1 MSIPIIGE
9 GFGRRYILPVPQRET
24 TEGRSE
30 LFFESIIGGE
40 HVTMILRDDLTV
52 EDPFDNMARAAAYRV
67 TTGKVFPVPPVGRE
81 IKDYLIRTNL
91 SL

>member
-1 MSIPIIGE
+1 MSIPIVGE
-9 GFGRRYILPVPQRET
+9 GFGRRYIPAVPRTET

-30 LFFESIIGGE
+30 LYYESIIGGDR
-40 HVTMILRDDLTV
+40 VTLIIREDLAV
-52 EDPFDNMARAAAYRV
+52 EDPFDNMARASAYRV
-67 TTGKVFPVPPVGRE
+67 ATGKIFPVPPVGRE